1 MYNYRKIPI
10 KRLKKS
16 EVEFDF
22 QMFGCCKFTLLLD
35 HPCSF
40 CIQKILGIFFFFC
53 GNSSRYKL

>member
-35 HPCSF
+35 HVVSVYR
-40 CIQKILGIFFFFC
+40 K
-53 GNSSRYKL
+53 Y

>member
-35 HPCSF
+35 HVVSVYRKYSEFFSSF
-40 CIQKILGIFFFFC
+40 VEIVLDI
-53 GNSSRYKL
+53 SYK